1 MRAFVHD
8 YLPNRCARNTTIWF
22 ISCAYLINFQRKE
35 LTIIMPQIDI
45 SVCETAIVS
54 TTPID
59 IYKYDPCELIVK
71 SRREYIKYHE
81 CGKRHYENDYLSLL
95 KFDRLCLL
103 PPICDVVRATLNVYV
118 RDQINFSSKQS
129 EISLFNNLDN
139 FEGPIIDWT
148 DKPRIEDEPDSRLI
162 FSSNLK
168 HRYVSCDIT
177 ELVVDWHK
185 GLQANCGI
193 TLIDTGH
200 SRNLIVL
207 DSKIGTHPPYITI
220 DYLQRLPGCCPSP
233 PPGEYLKN
241 EFIDKAYDL
250 SGSQADIYSSSIMV
264 PTSKL
269 ISCFVKNTG
278 TTAFDINLQ
287 ISPDNMNFVD
297 DPQTISVVPAQTVI
311 ITPQYFAKF
320 IRLHINNTSP
330 LDVIDAKI
338 WWQLQTNNYSV
349 L

>member
-1 MRAFVHD
+1 
-8 YLPNRCARNTTIWF
+8 
-22 ISCAYLINFQRKE
+22 
-35 LTIIMPQIDI
+35 MPQIDI

-54 TTPID
+54 TAPVD
-59 IYKYDPCELIVK
+59 INKYDPCELIVK
-71 SRREYIKYHE
+71 NPGEYIKYHE
-81 CGKRHYENDYLSLL
+81 YGKRHYGNYYLSLL

-118 RDQINFSSKQS
+118 RDQINFSGKQS

-139 FEGPIIDWT
+139 FEGPIIDWAN
-148 DKPRIEDEPDSRLI
+148 KPRIEGEPDSKLI
-162 FSSNLK
+162 FSGNLK
-168 HRYVSCDIT
+168 HKYVSCDIT

-185 GLQANCGI
+185 GLQENCGI

-200 SRNLIVL
+200 RGNLIVL
-207 DSKIGTHPPYITI
+207 DSKTGTHPAYITI
-220 DYLQRLPGCCPSP
+220 DYLQRSSGCCPP
-233 PPGEYLKN
+233 PLPGEYLKS
-241 EFIDKAYDL
+241 EFIDKIYNLNGNQPDIL
-250 SGSQADIYSSSIMV
+250 SPAIMV

-297 DPQTISVVPAQTVI
+297 DPQTISVAPAQTVI
-311 ITPQYFAKF
+311 ITPLYFAKF
-320 IRLHINNTSP
+320 MRLHINNSIP
-330 LDVIDAKI
+330 LGNIEAKV